1 MQTMRPSRREASR
14 PPSPPRTIV
23 GVSETGISV
32 RDVADAD
39 RAAWSD
45 LFRGYRDFYRLAPDE
60 EVIARVWAWLMDSGG
75 EVRGLVAVDGDE
87 VVGIAHYRR
96 FANPS
101 SGTHEVYLDDLF
113 TAPAARGRG
122 AARAL
127 IEHLAAR
134 AAAEGLGGV
143 SWITADDNHTARR
156 LYDSVATATHWVT
169 YELKSPLRV
178 PNGA

>member
-1 MQTMRPSRREASR
+1 MSDTR
-14 PPSPPRTIV
+14 
-23 GVSETGISV
+23 ISV
-32 RDVADAD
+32 REVADAD
-39 RAAWSD
+39 RAAWAE

-60 EVIARVWAWLMDSGG
+60 DVIARVWGWLRDSGG
-75 EVRGLVAVDGDE
+75 EVRGLVAVDHDQ

-96 FANPS
+96 VANPS
-101 SGTHEVYLDDLF
+101 SGSHELYLDDLF

-122 AARAL
+122 AGRAM

-134 AAAEGLGGV
+134 AAADGLTGV